1 MRRAEHRR
9 PAASNVPASVRLLM
23 LLDLRDRLLQRLADP
38 SVQRRRRRASVN
50 LRHQHRRE
58 KRVDVRA
65 QLALDL
71 RALAIGDGQAVGWT
85 RLDPL
90 QDKCECALHL
100 RLVLPAGLQER
111 QGRDRRVGDVVAA
124 RFQPLSRPRGGRRAA
139 VLAPPAVGALHGRQ
153 PPGPFVDRSRPGAGA
168 GAVFGSGVV
177 RWVCAQTAA
186 PATTATDM
194 TTASS
199 LIRSPFADS
208 CASFWT
214 MPSRQW
220 LSRARDAEPRANS
233 SPGVT
238 RSSAT
243 ALWSRRVKT
252 PRQGP
257 MFRPPAPCNSQNEWT
272 RESCTPPAR
281 GAAAPS
287 RVAGTGS
294 LCRGTPVARP
304 TTARSAAAEG
314 GTPIRIRVGRVVRG
328 SFVLW

>member
-1 MRRAEHRR
+1 
-9 PAASNVPASVRLLM
+9 M

-38 SVQRRRRRASVN
+38 SVQRRRRRAAVN

-65 QLALDL
+65 ELSLDL

-100 RLVLPAGLQER
+100 RLGTACRPAGAQGPRPPCWRRRCRSIPAALPAA
-111 QGRDRRVGDVVAA
+111 RRT
-124 RFQPLSRPRGGRRAA
+124 PRLR
-139 VLAPPAVGALHGRQ
+139 
-153 PPGPFVDRSRPGAGA
+153 PGPTRRRRPARTPATGPLCRPQSTAGAGA
-168 GAVFGSGVV
+168 SAVFGSGVV
-177 RWVCAQTAA
+177 RWVCAQTAE

-208 CASFWT
+208 SASFWT

-220 LSRARDAEPRANS
+220 LSQGTRRRAGANS

-238 RSSAT
+238 R
-243 ALWSRRVKT
+243 
-252 PRQGP
+252 
-257 MFRPPAPCNSQNEWT
+257 
-272 RESCTPPAR
+272 
-281 GAAAPS
+281 
-287 RVAGTGS
+287 
-294 LCRGTPVARP
+294 
-304 TTARSAAAEG
+304 
-314 GTPIRIRVGRVVRG
+314 
-328 SFVLW
+328 

>member
-1 MRRAEHRR
+1 
-9 PAASNVPASVRLLM
+9 M

-65 QLALDL
+65 QLSLDL
-71 RALAIGDGQAVGWT
+71 RALAIGDCQAVGWT

-111 QGRDRRVGDVVAA
+111 KGRDRRVGDVVAA
-124 RFQPLSRPRGGRRAA
+124 RFQPLSRPRGGRLAS

-153 PPGPFVDRSRPGAGA
+153 PPGPFVDRSRHRRRRR
-168 GAVFGSGVV
+168 AVFGSGVV

-220 LSRARDAEPRANS
+220 LSRGTRRRAAANS

-238 RSSAT
+238 R
-243 ALWSRRVKT
+243 
-252 PRQGP
+252 
-257 MFRPPAPCNSQNEWT
+257 
-272 RESCTPPAR
+272 
-281 GAAAPS
+281 
-287 RVAGTGS
+287 
-294 LCRGTPVARP
+294 
-304 TTARSAAAEG
+304 
-314 GTPIRIRVGRVVRG
+314 
-328 SFVLW
+328 